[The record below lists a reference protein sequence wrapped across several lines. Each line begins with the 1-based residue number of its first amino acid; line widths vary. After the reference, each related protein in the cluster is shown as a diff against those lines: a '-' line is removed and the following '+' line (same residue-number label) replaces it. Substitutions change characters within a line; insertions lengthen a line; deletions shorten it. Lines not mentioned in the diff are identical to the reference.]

1 MSQSDIEVSASQ
13 PGTSRCGIEASPE
26 LVMSQLDIEASWSE
40 PGTSHF
46 DIEALQP
53 VGPMLQSAGAALWP

>member
-1 MSQSDIEVSASQ
+1 
-13 PGTSRCGIEASPE
+13 
-26 LVMSQLDIEASWSE
+26 MSQLDIEASWSE